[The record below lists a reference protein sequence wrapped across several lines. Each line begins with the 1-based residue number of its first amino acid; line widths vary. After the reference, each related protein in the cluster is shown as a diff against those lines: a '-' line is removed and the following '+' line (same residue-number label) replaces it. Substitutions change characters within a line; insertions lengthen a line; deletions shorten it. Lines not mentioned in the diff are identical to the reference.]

1 MIGVYSL
8 VLACYP
14 TGNHMFIVNNRNTR
28 ARCEMCSKLTIKIPE
43 RCPGIFIVNFEH
55 ISHLVLEFLL
65 LTLSRSMPAGTNID
79 PHNWVL
85 SGSRSNLNN
94 FAFKAPEDQQF
105 MIVGC

>member
-1 MIGVYSL
+1 MKYVQ
-8 VLACYP
+8 
-14 TGNHMFIVNNRNTR
+14 
-28 ARCEMCSKLTIKIPE
+28 IKIPE

-65 LTLSRSMPAGTNID
+65 LTLSRSMSAGTNID

-85 SGSRSNLNN
+85 SGSRLNLNN

>member
-1 MIGVYSL
+1 MIGVYCL

-28 ARCEMCSKLTIKIPE
+28 TRCEICSNKIPE

-65 LTLSRSMPAGTNID
+65 LTLSRSMSAGTNID

-105 MIVGC
+105 MIVEC